1 MKRTGFKMKL
11 LEGYKDEYIKRHR
24 EIWPSVVELLRQ
36 QGISNY
42 SIFLDEQTNDLYA
55 YQEQSG
61 ASSSQDLGDI
71 EIIKEWWNYMKDI
84 METNLD
90 NSPVTIPLQEVF
102 HLE

>member
-61 ASSSQDLGDI
+61 AYHLKISVILRSLKNGG
-71 EIIKEWWNYMKDI
+71 
-84 METNLD
+84 
-90 NSPVTIPLQEVF
+90 TI
-102 HLE
+102 